1 MSEYA
6 FLRYDGLPLSRRF
19 VNHGRLTQ
27 PHCLCSRDGVPLI
40 TVANHASCLDDPGIT
55 SLILP
60 WAVRSNADL
69 LRWTVCTEE
78 LCFYHPGTSS
88 FFGAGNAVP
97 IQRGGSLYQK
107 GLATLQAKLN
117 EGRWVHL
124 YAEGRV
130 WQEQGLPLRDEEG
143 RWCS

>member
-1 MSEYA
+1 MP
-6 FLRYDGLPLSRRF
+6 FTHTFPPPR
-19 VNHGRLTQ
+19 
-27 PHCLCSRDGVPLI
+27 SRDGVPLVTI
-40 TVANHASCLDDPGIT
+40 ANHASCLDDPGVA

-60 WAVRSNADL
+60 LKVRTDARL

-78 LCFYHPGTSS
+78 LCFDHPAVAS
-88 FFGAGNAVP
+88 FFGAGKAVP

-107 GLATLQAKLN
+107 GLATLQNKLN
-117 EGRWVHL
+117 QGHWVHL

-130 WQEQGLPLRDEEG
+130 WQEQGLPLRDELG